1 MYIMTPAAATKGGIA
16 TLVRRRACVAV
27 AASSSSSSS
36 PSSSSSTTFAASVA
50 DDVSRRR
57 RRWHSSSSSSSDPP
71 PPPPPTPP
79 PPTPPTPP
87 PRGLSAR
94 INSYVERLRDEK
106 FHESSTSFSWG
117 PDDLGMFEPRVV
129 DTPPVAQC
137 ANKAQIYESRGFE
150 AMSSLAGRRRRKGG
164 GVGGGADVVEE
175 DVGLGGGGVSSSSVG
190 FDTHDGPVPIGR
202 GGAGRDDGDALPRGY
217 GSLMDPFY
225 VPPSRGQ
232 THLIQGGTPCDIPC
246 PATSRPYRLA
256 DYGEGSVHT
265 LVLLRHGESEWNA
278 TNRYTGWC
286 DANLTRRGEG
296 EARAAGRLLAA
307 NGIEVDHAFTSVLKR
322 ASYTCNMCL
331 NMAGQQ
337 LSDFCCVLREFVV
350 IIARFVLFRFVSG
363 PSPRLPPPPHTRKTQ
378 LPPPPPCYPDF
389 LSTTNNDDIGKRVAQ
404 QQHAKLYA
412 KNEKKKTTA
421 GSP

>member
-1 MYIMTPAAATKGGIA
+1 MTPAAATKRGIA

-50 DDVSRRR
+50 DDDSRLR
-57 RRWHSSSSSSSDPP
+57 RRWHSSSSSDSP

-79 PPTPPTPP
+79 PPPP

-117 PDDLGMFEPRVV
+117 PDDLGVFEPRVV

-175 DVGLGGGGVSSSSVG
+175 DVGPGGGGVSSSSVG

-337 LSDFCCVLREFVV
+337 LSCFFVAFCESLLLLLSVS
-350 IIARFVLFRFVSG
+350 FRFVSG
-363 PSPRLPPPPHTRKTQ
+363 PSLAFPPPLTPAKRNYPSPPMLPRFSLKNKQRRHRQTCRPTTTREII
-378 LPPPPPCYPDF
+378 CE
-389 LSTTNNDDIGKRVAQ
+389 KR
-404 QQHAKLYA
+404 
-412 KNEKKKTTA
+412 KKKTTA